1 MCREKLRK
9 KNTKHV
15 NNAGKLRLWRC
26 RFVLLIV
33 FAESDRKLSS
43 LHFKILTLWL
53 AVINIETFFEMTNI
67 LGLWVSALLSIIWG
81 IFCLIL
87 QIRLCKIVG
96 CLKADKWTKTLFSC
110 KWQKTIKII
119 SPSSNGS
126 KQWLWTCW
134 CLKNCLRW
142 FCLLFRI
149 VFYSRVACRVS
160 NFQPK
165 RWLDHF
171 KFQGDSISSTNYRVS
186 YMTNILNFC
195 PNCKFVSRSVWQ
207 NFVKNNKLC
216 LRRRHENVVKITT
229 LLPDYQTNSQNYQ
242 RPYPDL

>member
-1 MCREKLRK
+1 
-9 KNTKHV
+9 
-15 NNAGKLRLWRC
+15 
-26 RFVLLIV
+26 
-33 FAESDRKLSS
+33 
-43 LHFKILTLWL
+43 
-53 AVINIETFFEMTNI
+53 MTNI

-96 CLKADKWTKTLFSC
+96 CLKADKWTKTSFSC

-142 FCLLFRI
+142 FCLLFPI

-195 PNCKFVSRSVWQ
+195 PNCKFVSRSVRQ

-216 LRRRHENVVKITT
+216 LRRRHENVVK
-229 LLPDYQTNSQNYQ
+229 LPPFFLIIKLTAKTINVYIQIYNLYTILEFRILFHSVSLIKSSNLYF
-242 RPYPDL
+242 Y